1 MTSCRSGTTHSK
13 SSKFTSTI
21 SVTKSLANHLNGKRL
36 HGCSMDQVT
45 PYIVEAIK
53 GECSTKYCRGYLKT
67 KYIERIFRNIPL
79 LTIYYSILLY
89 SILFYSILD
98 IFAIFLLCLI
108 PFQWPNDSVI
118 FHFSEH

>member
-53 GECSTKYCRGYLKT
+53 GKCSTKYCRGYLET
-67 KYIERIFRNIPL
+67 KYIVRIFRNIL
-79 LTIYYSILLY
+79 FY
-89 SILFYSILD
+89 SILFYSILFW
-98 IFAIFLLCLI
+98 ISFMF
-108 PFQWPNDSVI
+108 FYVV
-118 FHFSEH
+118 